1 MHSSLLNTLQ
11 RVMSY
16 LATTDSIF
24 YWISRSTSR
33 TKTQPVQFNLIV
45 SHRKCS
51 LQNGKYRHA
60 KAGSSGSK
68 TRLRRKNPQW
78 SAFNVPRMTC
88 SLNLWLIMQKV
99 HNFYGISCSGN
110 WKLRVTTVWENRQ
123 LSFFLFFTAENN
135 AYYYGSVNSASFL
148 SAHPLCFVCL
158 LSLAVHNFTDDL
170 NSNTRSVLHN
180 NLVLMMSHSVVNVKC
195 IYLNCFNSGK
205 DLFQ

>member
-1 MHSSLLNTLQ
+1 MKTYQKLLKRNNYQWWFSRITLEVKQLLHSSLLNTLQ

-51 LQNGKYRHA
+51 LRNGKYRHA
-60 KAGSSGSK
+60 KAGSSSSK

-78 SAFNVPRMTC
+78 SAFNVPRMTSC
-88 SLNLWLIMQKV
+88 SLNLWLFMQKV

-123 LSFFLFFTAENN
+123 LSFFLFFLLQKITLIIM
-135 AYYYGSVNSASFL
+135 GQLIQHPSFPLIL
-148 SAHPLCFVCL
+148 SALCVYSRLQCTTL
-158 LSLAVHNFTDDL
+158 LT
-170 NSNTRSVLHN
+170 
-180 NLVLMMSHSVVNVKC
+180 
-195 IYLNCFNSGK
+195 I
-205 DLFQ
+205 